1 MLNVALCQREIDVK
15 ERLKETLLSDKLLF
29 HRFENLPALLEL
41 HRRLNL
47 DLVVI
52 TCNQECSAEL
62 SIIEAA
68 KMHPTLQLIPLVLY
82 VLSASKEIVMR
93 GFASGVDDLI
103 SGEWDRQIA
112 QTRLQAVMNRS
123 RRDLGVNPSSR
134 LPGNFAI
141 EADINRRL
149 KAGQRFATCY
159 ADLDNFKA
167 YNDYCGYSYGDKV
180 IKMTAQIVRDTV
192 RDLAPHGFV
201 GHIGG
206 DDFIFVV
213 GLDEFEPIC
222 ENILS
227 TFDRLVATHYES
239 EDLKRGHIEV
249 LNRRGVMEQFP
260 LLTLTIAVVRSDET
274 SFSHIGELSHMLAD
288 LKKYLKTKPGSN
300 FGVERRK
307 TY

>member
-1 MLNVALCQREIDVK
+1 MLNVALCQREIDIE
-15 ERLKETLLSDKLLF
+15 ERLKEVFLPGEHLF
-29 HRFENLPALLEL
+29 HHFENLPSLLEL

-47 DLVVI
+47 DLVVVA
-52 TCNQECSAEL
+52 CNQECATLL

-68 KMHPTLQLIPLVLY
+68 KMHPTLQLVPLVLY
-82 VLSASKEIVMR
+82 VPSPKRETVMK

-103 SGEWDRQIA
+103 SGEWERQIV
-112 QTRLQAVMNRS
+112 QTRLQAAMNRS

-141 EADINRRL
+141 EADITRRL
-149 KAGQRFATCY
+149 KGGEGFATCY

-167 YNDYCGYSYGDKV
+167 YNDYYGYSYGDKV
-180 IKMTAQIVRDTV
+180 IKMTARIIRDTV

-213 GLDEFEPIC
+213 GPGESEPIC

-227 TFDRLVATHYES
+227 TFDRLVTTHYES
-239 EDLKRGHIEV
+239 EDLKRGYIEV
-249 LNRRGVMEQFP
+249 LNRRGVLEQFP
-260 LLTLTIAVVRSDET
+260 LLTLTIAVVKSDET

-307 TY
+307 KY